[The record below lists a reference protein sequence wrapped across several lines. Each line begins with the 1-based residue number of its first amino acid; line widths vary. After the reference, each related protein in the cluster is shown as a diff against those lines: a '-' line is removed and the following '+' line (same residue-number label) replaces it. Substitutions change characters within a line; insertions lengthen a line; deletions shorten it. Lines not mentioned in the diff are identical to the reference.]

1 MTDYTQLAVD
11 TILCDSK
18 KQLFI
23 IQNKQKKW
31 QLIHSS
37 TTAKELL
44 QAIRDSLWQDLGLS
58 PNNYTI
64 LGGTTDE
71 DDHKATFAV
80 QLRPNSSIFLN
91 DKRIRDSRFITAD
104 QVNDYIEG
112 PEQVLIALRLFK
124 AQSL

>member
-1 MTDYTQLAVD
+1 MTDHTQLTVD
-11 TILCDSK
+11 TVLCDSK

-31 QLIHSS
+31 QLVHSS

-71 DDHKATFAV
+71 QEHRAFFAV

-104 QVNDYIEG
+104 QVDDYIEE
-112 PEQVLIALRLFK
+112 PDQVLATLRLFK
-124 AQSL
+124 A